1 MAGRTTRFKSVC
13 SIHTAVRV
21 TNGSIRAYRITLAG
35 VSEIVSPHKTSENKN
50 AVISGVLF
58 RPKVTGVRIA
68 VPIMAII
75 SQAKYAK
82 CAISL
87 SSGNGGTVRGT
98 GSYSYGSTVT
108 ISAIPNEG
116 YMFEGWY
123 ENGRCLDNISDD
135 YTFTAFTNRT
145 IEAKFVPNDLTISN
159 IEVIGD
165 MEPETALVFSAKA
178 EGGYQPYVW
187 EYTIYNGD
195 TPCYT
200 LSDSTFDYLEWSP
213 TETGNYTIVV
223 CVTDKTGFKATY
235 SKQFSII

>member
-1 MAGRTTRFKSVC
+1 MVIETDADEANYGNNEKDVSV
-13 SIHTAVRV
+13 H
-21 TNGSIRAYRITLAG
+21 
-35 VSEIVSPHKTSENKN
+35 
-50 AVISGVLF
+50 
-58 RPKVTGVRIA
+58 
-68 VPIMAII
+68 
-75 SQAKYAK
+75 AK

-135 YTFTAFTNRT
+135 YTFTSFTNRT

-187 EYTIYNGD
+187 EYAIYKGD
-195 TPCYT
+195 TLYYT
-200 LSDSTFDYLEWSP
+200 LSGSTFDYLEWSP

>member
-1 MAGRTTRFKSVC
+1 MVIETDADEANYGNNEKDVSV
-13 SIHTAVRV
+13 H
-21 TNGSIRAYRITLAG
+21 
-35 VSEIVSPHKTSENKN
+35 
-50 AVISGVLF
+50 
-58 RPKVTGVRIA
+58 
-68 VPIMAII
+68 
-75 SQAKYAK
+75 AK

-235 SKQFSII
+235 SKQFRFLYKGIIIKHNKTEPTYTKTSLFLCEKRRFFMAWFWKGVVLISN

>member
-1 MAGRTTRFKSVC
+1 M
-13 SIHTAVRV
+13 
-21 TNGSIRAYRITLAG
+21 
-35 VSEIVSPHKTSENKN
+35 
-50 AVISGVLF
+50 
-58 RPKVTGVRIA
+58 
-68 VPIMAII
+68 
-75 SQAKYAK
+75 
-82 CAISL
+82 
-87 SSGNGGTVRGT
+87 
-98 GSYSYGSTVT
+98 
-108 ISAIPNEG
+108 
-116 YMFEGWY
+116 
-123 ENGRCLDNISDD
+123 NISDD

-187 EYTIYNGD
+187 EYTIYKGD
-195 TPCYT
+195 TLYYT
-200 LSDSTFDYLEWSP
+200 LSGSTFDYLEWSP

>member
-1 MAGRTTRFKSVC
+1 MVIETDADEANYGNNEKDVSV
-13 SIHTAVRV
+13 H
-21 TNGSIRAYRITLAG
+21 
-35 VSEIVSPHKTSENKN
+35 
-50 AVISGVLF
+50 
-58 RPKVTGVRIA
+58 
-68 VPIMAII
+68 
-75 SQAKYAK
+75 AK

-165 MEPETALVFSAKA
+165 MEPETELVFSAKA

-187 EYTIYNGD
+187 EYTIYKGD
-195 TPCYT
+195 TLYYN

-213 TETGNYTIVV
+213 TEAGDYTIVV
-223 CVTDKTGFKATY
+223 WVTDKTGFKATY

>member
-1 MAGRTTRFKSVC
+1 M
-13 SIHTAVRV
+13 I
-21 TNGSIRAYRITLAG
+21 IP
-35 VSEIVSPHKTSENKN
+35 SPPS
-50 AVISGVLF
+50 
-58 RPKVTGVRIA
+58 R
-68 VPIMAII
+68 
-75 SQAKYAK
+75 
-82 CAISL
+82 
-87 SSGNGGTVRGT
+87 
-98 GSYSYGSTVT
+98 
-108 ISAIPNEG
+108 
-116 YMFEGWY
+116 
-123 ENGRCLDNISDD
+123 
-135 YTFTAFTNRT
+135 

-195 TPCYT
+195 TLYYT
-200 LSDSTFDYLEWSP
+200 LSGSAFDYLEWSP

>member
-1 MAGRTTRFKSVC
+1 MVIETDADEANYGNNEKDVSV
-13 SIHTAVRV
+13 H
-21 TNGSIRAYRITLAG
+21 
-35 VSEIVSPHKTSENKN
+35 
-50 AVISGVLF
+50 
-58 RPKVTGVRIA
+58 
-68 VPIMAII
+68 
-75 SQAKYAK
+75 AK

-187 EYTIYNGD
+187 EYCRFVKHIGQRTH
-195 TPCYT
+195 
-200 LSDSTFDYLEWSP
+200 
-213 TETGNYTIVV
+213 
-223 CVTDKTGFKATY
+223 
-235 SKQFSII
+235 